1 VAESGRGNRWRWP
14 FVAAVIAILGIAGV
28 VRAIPVEAGLPYTT
42 YVDEGH
48 YLHPTAHMVA
58 GTTWK
63 VGRFLHPYQ
72 HPTLLYD
79 LTAVATEGGRITGVQ
94 HVQSQAE
101 TTSLSLNYDLI
112 EPESMILAG
121 RIIDIV
127 LSVGTVLLTV
137 LLAWKLVG
145 RTAALAAG
153 VFCALL
159 PSLVTRSP
167 IVIVDTPAAFFV
179 ALTLLLLAHS
189 TTSRRASL
197 LVALAGVSAG
207 LAFTSK
213 YPSGAVFVAVV
224 VLVARRQDIA
234 RNVKRRWLEVAAL
247 GGAAAALVTMPGL
260 VLAPVQVATDIVSEA
275 KVYVHKTSAT
285 NYAQDMVNR
294 HEVGWSIAVLGA
306 IGLFLLWRRTAAHD
320 LTIAWLA
327 FAVPSAAYL
336 GVQNFQPFRNL
347 LPLLPYLTIAAA
359 AALVDAAR
367 LVGRLTSLPR
377 LAQDAAVIA
386 LAAVVGL
393 YLFRGGV
400 QPWLRQNEHV
410 VDSRT
415 MAVDWLETH
424 AQPGSRILVAEQ
436 LSILP
441 DQLEQVAGHIKVAPV
456 TEHLTPAQLGAYD
469 YVITSD
475 YEPQATVWPVAA
487 ADQRVARYGTTRS
500 PRQLNGFRVN
510 NQLVLIF
517 HRKGH
522 QTVH

>member
-1 VAESGRGNRWRWP
+1 
-14 FVAAVIAILGIAGV
+14 
-28 VRAIPVEAGLPYTT
+28 
-42 YVDEGH
+42 
-48 YLHPTAHMVA
+48 
-58 GTTWK
+58 
-63 VGRFLHPYQ
+63 
-72 HPTLLYD
+72 
-79 LTAVATEGGRITGVQ
+79 
-94 HVQSQAE
+94 
-101 TTSLSLNYDLI
+101 
-112 EPESMILAG
+112 
-121 RIIDIV
+121 
-127 LSVGTVLLTV
+127 
-137 LLAWKLVG
+137 
-145 RTAALAAG
+145 
-153 VFCALL
+153 
-159 PSLVTRSP
+159 
-167 IVIVDTPAAFFV
+167 
-179 ALTLLLLAHS
+179 
-189 TTSRRASL
+189 
-197 LVALAGVSAG
+197 
-207 LAFTSK
+207 
-213 YPSGAVFVAVV
+213 
-224 VLVARRQDIA
+224 
-234 RNVKRRWLEVAAL
+234 
-247 GGAAAALVTMPGL
+247 
-260 VLAPVQVATDIVSEA
+260 
-275 KVYVHKTSAT
+275 
-285 NYAQDMVNR
+285 VNR
-294 HEVGWSIAVLGA
+294 HEVGWSIAILGA